1 MLFMKGD
8 PGAPRCGFSKT
19 TIGILT
25 EYTDV
30 KYSTFDILTDNEVRH
45 LVTNEV
51 RHLVTNHL
59 QVRRFLLQ
67 LSLCFI
73 F

>member
-45 LVTNEV
+45 F
-51 RHLVTNHL
+51 VTNHL